1 MAENQCGA
9 EVTPDELR
17 AIRDAATPGPWS
29 WNEARPSRSGASAS
43 TSRTPAA
50 PLIPARWRLGTR
62 EWLQVGPDRPTPTR
76 TIADL
81 DRGREADAALIALA
95 PDLASL
101 LADAIEALEA
111 MTELAA
117 VAHNGDP
124 WYAEHEGL
132 DANAIFQERQ
142 DFLAHF
148 QALGDKS

>member
-1 MAENQCGA
+1 
-9 EVTPDELR
+9 VTPDELR

-101 LADAIEALEA
+101 LADAMEALERA
-111 MTELAA
+111 DSYLFNTPLEGALDRWGEVRDVLA
-117 VAHNGDP
+117 
-124 WYAEHEGL
+124 
-132 DANAIFQERQ
+132 R
-142 DFLAHF
+142 F
-148 QALGDKS
+148 QALREPE